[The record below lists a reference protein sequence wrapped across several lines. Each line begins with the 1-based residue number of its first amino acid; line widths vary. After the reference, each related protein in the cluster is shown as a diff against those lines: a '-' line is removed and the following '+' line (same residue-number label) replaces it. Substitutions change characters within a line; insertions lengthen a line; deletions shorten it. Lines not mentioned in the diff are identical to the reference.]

1 MPSELENNSKLKNC
15 DVEKSSEN
23 LEILQNQHNKL
34 IVEHIS
40 KSFKAQK
47 VVKDISLEINK
58 GEIVGVLGPNGAGKT
73 TAFYMIVGLIKA
85 DSGKISLNGKDVSKM
100 PLHTRAKFG
109 IGYLPQDESIFRKLT
124 VEHNIMAIL
133 ELNAKLNKSEIK
145 ARTTQLLQEFG
156 IERLRKSQAQALSG
170 GEKRRLE
177 IARCLA
183 SDPEFI
189 LLDEPFAGVDPISI
203 SDIMESVRSLKS
215 KNFGILIT
223 DHNVRETL
231 AICDRAYIVS
241 AGEIIAQ
248 GTAEQLLQNEK
259 VKEVYLGKDFK
270 I

>member
-1 MPSELENNSKLKNC
+1 MNKKQDLLE
-15 DVEKSSEN
+15 
-23 LEILQNQHNKL
+23 QKL
-34 IVEHIS
+34 IAKGLA
-40 KSFKAQK
+40 KSFKSHQ

-85 DSGKISLNGKDVSKM
+85 DEGAIFLNGKNVSKM

-109 IGYLPQDESIFRKLT
+109 IGYLPQDESIFRKLS

-133 ELNAKLNKSEIK
+133 ELNNNLAKKDINK
-145 ARTTQLLQEFG
+145 RTTELLAEFG
-156 IERLRKSQAQALSG
+156 IDHLRKSQAQALSG

-203 SDIMESVRSLKS
+203 ADIMATIKSLKS
-215 KNFGILIT
+215 KNYGILIT

-241 AGEIIAQ
+241 RGEIIAE
-248 GTAEQLLQNEK
+248 GGADELLENEK

-270 I
+270 V